1 VIEVRGVRRGVDPGD
16 QGEMSMPERF
26 DGGVALAAI
35 GAVLLF
41 VSLFLDWFEPG
52 RSAWTVFELN
62 DLVLAALALATLF
75 VAALTLFAQDPRP
88 HLPTG
93 SIPYAGAG
101 AMIIVAGTLIQ
112 HPPSALHS
120 SPQVGAWLAL
130 VGAATIVAGGILQRA
145 RISIVVTRRAGRE
158 SGRRP
163 GATPPPE
170 PAVESPPPFEDRGL
184 ESDRAETRPLRDDR

>member
-1 VIEVRGVRRGVDPGD
+1 
-16 QGEMSMPERF
+16 MPQRF

-35 GAVLLF
+35 GAMLLF

-52 RSAWTVFELN
+52 GTAWTVFELN
-62 DLVLAALALATLF
+62 DLVLAALALSTLLI
-75 VAALTLFAQDPRP
+75 AALTLLADVPQP
-88 HLPTG
+88 PTG

-130 VGAATIVAGGILQRA
+130 VAAAMIVAGGILRCA
-145 RISIVVTRRAGRE
+145 RISIVVTRRTGRE
-158 SGRRP
+158 SATRA
-163 GATPPPE
+163 GAAPPPE
-170 PAVESPPPFEDRGL
+170 ATVESPAPFEDRGV
-184 ESDRAETRPLRDDR
+184 ESDRAETRPLRGDR